1 MMETMSISKTAATFF
16 VGATLALG
24 LAGGIGSP
32 AFANTTSP
40 SSTQERTQAKDDRGS
55 KDLNNKKK
63 LDQVSKVQKNIKK
76 VDDSNLAFRLSD
88 GDRLADDGSA
98 LISSDG
104 TKQELPS
111 EATDKNGNAVNL
123 KYAEEDGVVTINVID
138 AAASTNSGRQT
149 PGEPV
154 TDELD
159 DNAKCALG
167 TGGGAGTGAIA
178 GGAAGAT
185 IGSAFPGV
193 GTVAG
198 WTIGTA
204 IGGAVSGGAV
214 GAATFC

>member
-1 MMETMSISKTAATFF
+1 MMDTMSISKKAATFF

-123 KYAEEDGVVTINVID
+123 KYAEE